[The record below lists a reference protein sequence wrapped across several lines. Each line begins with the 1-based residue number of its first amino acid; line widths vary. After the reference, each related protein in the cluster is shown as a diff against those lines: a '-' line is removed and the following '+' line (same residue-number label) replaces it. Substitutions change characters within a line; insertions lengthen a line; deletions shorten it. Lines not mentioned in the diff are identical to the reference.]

1 MTTLHDVA
9 NTVREF
15 PNMET
20 PVVPSIA
27 SSAMLCELS
36 ISTWTGRKKDKR
48 ASEQVT
54 SDNNASAG
62 VANVSKKLLAD
73 CEELVAIQKLT
84 ANIRNLHYG
93 MTMPWSDI
101 GHRLLPTAQYF
112 KYHEQMTAMQNEYES
127 LVDTFLRDYDNEII
141 NAQLKLGDL
150 FDPFEYPTADS
161 LRAKFGFRLSYI
173 PLPDVGDFRVDVG
186 NEATDQLR
194 TEYQSFY
201 AKQLKTAMDDV
212 WKRVYEKLSN
222 MSERLDYTDEYVDE
236 VYTDKNGNTRTR
248 TKNKGAKTF
257 RDTLVSN
264 VTDMVELLN
273 VCNVTGDSQM
283 SAMANKLDEALRGIT
298 PDALREDQHL
308 RAETKRTVDDVIKS
322 LPSLDLNL

>member
-1 MTTLHDVA
+1 MTTLHNVA

-112 KYHEQMTAMQNEYES
+112 KYHEQMTTMQNEYES

-173 PLPDVGDFRVDVG
+173 PLPDVGDFR
-186 NEATDQLR
+186 AT
-194 TEYQSFY
+194 SF
-201 AKQLKTAMDDV
+201 
-212 WKRVYEKLSN
+212 
-222 MSERLDYTDEYVDE
+222 
-236 VYTDKNGNTRTR
+236 
-248 TKNKGAKTF
+248 
-257 RDTLVSN
+257 
-264 VTDMVELLN
+264 
-273 VCNVTGDSQM
+273 
-283 SAMANKLDEALRGIT
+283 
-298 PDALREDQHL
+298 
-308 RAETKRTVDDVIKS
+308 
-322 LPSLDLNL
+322 

>member
-1 MTTLHDVA
+1 MQTNQHGITGYTT
-9 NTVREF
+9 E
-15 PNMET
+15 PN
-20 PVVPSIA
+20 VSAPSIA

-73 CEELVAIQKLT
+73 CAELVAIQKLT
-84 ANIRNLHYG
+84 ANIRNMHYG
-93 MTMPWSDI
+93 MTMPWSDT
-101 GHRLLPTAQYF
+101 GLRLLPTAQYF
-112 KYHEQMTAMQNEYES
+112 KYHEQMTAMQHEYES

-150 FDPFEYPTADS
+150 FDPFEYPTAES

-173 PLPDVGDFRVDVG
+173 PLPDAGDFRIDVG
-186 NEATDQLR
+186 NEATEQIR
-194 TEYQSFY
+194 TEYQSY
-201 AKQLKTAMDDV
+201 YSRQLESAMNDV
-212 WKRVYEKLSN
+212 WHRAYEALSR
-222 MSERLDYTDEYVDE
+222 MSERLDYTDD
-236 VYTDKNGNTRTR
+236 
-248 TKNKGAKTF
+248 NKKIF

-298 PDALREDQHL
+298 PDALREDQML
-308 RAETKRTVDDVIKS
+308 RAETKRTVDDAIKA
-322 LPSLDLNL
+322 LPSLDF